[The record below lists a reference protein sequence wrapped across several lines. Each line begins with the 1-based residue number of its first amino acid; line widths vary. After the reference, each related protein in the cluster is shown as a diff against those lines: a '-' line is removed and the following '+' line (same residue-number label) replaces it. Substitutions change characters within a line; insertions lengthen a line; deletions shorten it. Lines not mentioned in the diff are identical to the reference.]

1 MASGCNEFDQF
12 ELALSGTTHADQE
25 RRAFER
31 HAAECASCQAQWSAH
46 AELLRARRGM
56 EPPLLADD
64 FNHRLRNR
72 LKREIPAP
80 PLSRKASR
88 WLHGYWV
95 FAALL
100 SVYIIIR
107 TDWPSPLDSPWIPA
121 FLILLVLAVIVVEF
135 VPARKARRVAAALGF
150 IENAAPLHKT
160 ARH

>member
-1 MASGCNEFDQF
+1 MQTRNGGLSSGMQQNAQ
-12 ELALSGTTHADQE
+12 AARLSGRLMPSCSGRDAGWG
-25 RRAFER
+25 RRR
-31 HAAECASCQAQWSAH
+31 
-46 AELLRARRGM
+46 RRGM
-56 EPPLLADD
+56 ERPLLADD

-72 LKREIPAP
+72 LKREIAAP

-121 FLILLVLAVIVVEF
+121 FHILLVLAVIVVEF

-150 IENAAPLHKT
+150 I
-160 ARH
+160 